1 VRPNSFDPL
10 ASVWADSHHVRP
22 CIPQKFTAALQA
34 KGLLLNRVETDY
46 STARKE
52 KVKMRQKII
61 GGVLLAVA
69 FMAAAARPAGAQEG
83 SKKLL
88 VAYAGLISTHTS
100 VWLGEDQG
108 FYKKHGLD
116 VTSVFTGSGSVTS
129 QALIAGEAKLASTS
143 VGPTAAAF
151 GAGADLVILAGTIHI
166 LPYQFWV
173 LPQIRQPAD
182 LKGKRVAIS
191 TFGSGSHLAAEVAL
205 HTLGLDPVRDKIAIM
220 QVGTQPD
227 RVAALATGR
236 VDATPLEPGFGQA
249 AKEKGLTVL
258 ADLTKTD
265 APYLNTVL
273 VTSRKFAKESPQL
286 VESFLKGTI
295 DGFAFL
301 PNPANEKAVKSVL
314 ARRLKLST
322 PQSIQIMYDATLEI
336 HAKTKVP
343 NVPLAGVQ
351 NMIDAL
357 LRTNPRMA
365 KLKAAEI
372 VDSSFIE
379 RLEKSGYVKE
389 AMKRN

>member
-1 VRPNSFDPL
+1 MSKIVK
-10 ASVWADSHHVRP
+10 
-22 CIPQKFTAALQA
+22 I
-34 KGLLLNRVETDY
+34 LLTICLTV
-46 STARKE
+46 S
-52 KVKMRQKII
+52 
-61 GGVLLAVA
+61 LLGNLVY
-69 FMAAAARPAGAQEG
+69 PTLAQEAP
-83 SKKLL
+83 KKLL

-173 LPQIRQPAD
+173 LPQVRQPAD

-205 HTLGLDPVRDKIAIM
+205 NSLGLDPVRDKIAIM

-227 RVAALATGR
+227 RVAALASGR
-236 VDATPLEPGFGQA
+236 IDATPLEPGFGQA
-249 AKEKGLTVL
+249 AKDKGLTVL
-258 ADLTKTD
+258 ADLTMTD

-295 DGFAFL
+295 DG
-301 PNPANEKAVKSVL
+301 
-314 ARRLKLST
+314 
-322 PQSIQIMYDATLEI
+322 
-336 HAKTKVP
+336 
-343 NVPLAGVQ
+343 
-351 NMIDAL
+351 
-357 LRTNPRMA
+357 
-365 KLKAAEI
+365 
-372 VDSSFIE
+372 
-379 RLEKSGYVKE
+379 
-389 AMKRN
+389 

>member
-1 VRPNSFDPL
+1 
-10 ASVWADSHHVRP
+10 
-22 CIPQKFTAALQA
+22 
-34 KGLLLNRVETDY
+34 
-46 STARKE
+46 
-52 KVKMRQKII
+52 MRQEKIVAI
-61 GGVLLAVA
+61 LLAVS
-69 FMAAAARPAGAQEG
+69 FIGIAGRGALAQDA
-83 SKKLL
+83 SRKVL

-143 VGPTAAAF
+143 VGPTAGAVA
-151 GAGADLVILAGTIHI
+151 AGADLAILAGTIHI

-173 LPQIRQPAD
+173 LPQVRQPAD
-182 LKGKRVAIS
+182 LKGKRVAVS

-205 HTLGLDPVRDKIAIM
+205 HSLGLDPNRDKIAIM

-227 RVAALATGR
+227 RVAALASGR
-236 VDATPLEPGFGQA
+236 IDATPLEPGFGQA
-249 AKEKGLTVL
+249 AKDKGLTVML
-258 ADLTKTD
+258 DMTKADV
-265 APYLNTVL
+265 PYLNTVL
-273 VTSRKFAKESPQL
+273 VATRRFIKESPQQ
-286 VESFLKGTI
+286 VEAFLKGTI

-322 PQSIQIMYDATLEI
+322 PQSVQIMYDATLEI

-357 LRTNPRMA
+357 LRMNPRMA
-365 KLKAAEI
+365 KLKAAEL
-372 VDSSFIE
+372 VDSSFID
-379 RLEKSGYVKE
+379 RLEKSGYVQE

>member
-1 VRPNSFDPL
+1 ML
-10 ASVWADSHHVRP
+10 
-22 CIPQKFTAALQA
+22 QK
-34 KGLLLNRVETDY
+34 
-46 STARKE
+46 
-52 KVKMRQKII
+52 KMI
-61 GGVLLAVA
+61 GVLLAVILFWA
-69 FMAAAARPAGAQEG
+69 IADSARAQD
-83 SKKLL
+83 SSRKLL

-100 VWLGEDQG
+100 LWLGEDQG

-129 QALIAGEAKLASTS
+129 QALIAGEAKVASTS
-143 VGPTAAAF
+143 VGPTAGAVN
-151 GAGADLVILAGTIHI
+151 AGADLVILAGTIHI

-173 LPQIRQPAD
+173 LPQVRQAAD

-205 HTLGLDPVRDKIAIM
+205 HSLGLDPVRDKIAIM

-227 RVAALATGR
+227 RVAALASGR
-236 VDATPLEPGFGQA
+236 IDATPLEPGFGQA
-249 AKEKGLTVL
+249 AKDKGFTVL

-265 APYLNTVL
+265 VPYLNTVL
-273 VTSRKFAKESPQL
+273 VASRRFMKESPQQ

-295 DGFAFL
+295 DGLAFL
-301 PNPANEKAVKSVL
+301 SNPANENAVKRVL
-314 ARRLKLST
+314 ARRLYLNT
-322 PQSIQIMYDATLEI
+322 PQSIQTMYDATLEM

-372 VDSSFIE
+372 VDSSFID
-379 RLEKSGYVKE
+379 RLEKSGYIRD
-389 AMKRN
+389 AMKRS

>member
-1 VRPNSFDPL
+1 
-10 ASVWADSHHVRP
+10 
-22 CIPQKFTAALQA
+22 
-34 KGLLLNRVETDY
+34 
-46 STARKE
+46 
-52 KVKMRQKII
+52 MRQKKII
-61 GGVLLAVA
+61 GTLLAVA
-69 FMAAAARPAGAQEG
+69 LVGVVALPATAQDG
-83 SKKLL
+83 SRKLL

-129 QALIAGEAKLASTS
+129 QALIAGEAKAASTS
-143 VGPTAAAF
+143 VGPTAAAVS
-151 GAGADLVILAGTIHI
+151 AGADLVILAGTIHI

-173 LPQIRQPAD
+173 LPQVRQPAD

-205 HTLGLDPVRDKIAIM
+205 NSLGLDPVRDKIAIM

-227 RVAALATGR
+227 RVAALASGR
-236 VDATPLEPGFGQA
+236 IDATPLEPGFGQA
-249 AKEKGLTVL
+249 AKDKGLTVL
-258 ADLTKTD
+258 VDLTKTEV
-265 APYLNTVL
+265 PYLNTVL
-273 VTSRKFAKESPQL
+273 VASRRFIKESPQQ

-295 DGFAFL
+295 DGLAFL

-314 ARRLKLST
+314 ARRLKLNS
-322 PQSIQIMYDATLEI
+322 PQSIQIMYDATLEM

-365 KLKAAEI
+365 KLKAAEL
-372 VDSSFIE
+372 VDSSFID
-379 RLEKSGYVKE
+379 RLEKSGYVQD

>member
-1 VRPNSFDPL
+1 MFAPRIS
-10 ASVWADSHHVRP
+10 
-22 CIPQKFTAALQA
+22 QKFTAALKA
-34 KGLLLNRVETDY
+34 KRTASYRVETDY

-61 GGVLLAVA
+61 GGVLLAVV
-69 FMAAAARPAGAQEG
+69 FMTAAARPAGAQEG

-129 QALIAGEAKLASTS
+129 QALIAGEAKVASTS

-205 HTLGLDPVRDKIAIM
+205 QSLGLDPIRDKIAIM

-249 AKEKGLTVL
+249 AKDKGLTVL

-314 ARRLKLST
+314 ARRLKLTT
-322 PQSIQIMYDATLEI
+322 PQSIQVMYDATLEI